1 MGNVVCYPTTM
12 PSSTILRLCS
22 HVKGEWDAVV
32 CVCVRLCVHARSVVH
47 FCLTLCDS
55 MDRVHAREQ
64 LFICDWL
71 CDSMDYVCVCACVL
85 SCSCLTL
92 CDSMDCVCVRVRVCV
107 CVCARAQLFISV
119 WLSATPWTIACQRPL
134 CVEFSRQGCCTGLRL
149 AAGNFCQVFS
159 ASLRMKFFFLWEQ
172 LLSICLTN
180 NNMASLVFIPKLI
193 NSKISPKLILLFF
206 HIC

>member
-107 CVCARAQLFISV
+107 CARAQLFISV

>member
-32 CVCVRLCVHARSVVH
+32 CVCMRLCVHARSVVH

-92 CDSMDCVCVRVRVCV
+92 CDSMDCVCVCV